1 MVERVNMFGGQGKD
15 GRRRKESKAGRG
27 NGSQHRGFFLKTE
40 KRAGGSVGPAHDQL
54 QSRHGGRP
62 QITLPRQYRPKIG
75 EDLRG
80 KIRFVNKSVRQ
91 FAWRKI
97 SEPLQRSSLEYH
109 RERRVLL

>member
-1 MVERVNMFGGQGKD
+1 MVERMNMFGQQRKD
-15 GRRRKESKAGRG
+15 GRLRKESKAGRG

-62 QITLPRQYRPKIG
+62 QITLPRQYRPQIA

-80 KIRFVNKSVRQ
+80 KICFVNKSVSQ
-91 FAWRKI
+91 FAWLITPR
-97 SEPLQRSSLEYH
+97 PLPPSA
-109 RERRVLL
+109 